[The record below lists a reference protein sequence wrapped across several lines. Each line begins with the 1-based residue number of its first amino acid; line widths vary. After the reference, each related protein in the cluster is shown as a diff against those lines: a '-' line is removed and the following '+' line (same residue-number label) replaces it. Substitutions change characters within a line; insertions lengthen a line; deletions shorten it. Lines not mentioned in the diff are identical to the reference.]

1 MNKKVVFLTLQTLLI
16 ASLYAEDKIENRAE
30 LSYVNSSGNTN
41 TSSLN
46 GSILSE
52 AKFDEQELKAKANIF
67 RSKDNNKKSA
77 NKYEINLDYSHMI
90 GDRLYTYLDA
100 YFEKDEFSDYKSRLN
115 IGPGLGYKFIYTD
128 DEVLD
133 IQGGTAYAVDRFE
146 DKKTDRYLA
155 PRVEMNYKY
164 KIKENIEFRQMLS
177 YLFSSNSTNRYFVKS
192 ETGVYVKMIEN
203 LSLGIN
209 YKLDYVNK
217 TEKKK
222 LDRKFMT
229 SLVYDF

>member
-1 MNKKVVFLTLQTLLI
+1 MNKKVVFLTLQTLLVI
-16 ASLYAEDKIENRAE
+16 SLYAENKLENRAE

-46 GSILSE
+46 GRILSE
-52 AKFDEQELKAKANIF
+52 AKFDERELKAKANIF

-77 NKYEINLDYSHMI
+77 NKYEMNLDYSHMI
-90 GDRLYTYLDA
+90 GDRLYTYIDA
-100 YFEKDEFSDYKSRLN
+100 YFERDEFSDYKSRLN

-133 IQGGTAYAVDRFE
+133 IQGGVAYAVDRFD
-146 DKKTDRYLA
+146 DKKRDRYLA

-164 KIKENIEFRQMLS
+164 KIKENIDFRQMLS
-177 YLFSSNSTNRYFVKS
+177 YLFSSNDTNIYFLKS
-192 ETGVYVKMIEN
+192 ETGLYVKMIEN
-203 LSLGIN
+203 LSLGAN

-217 TEKKK
+217 TEKKR